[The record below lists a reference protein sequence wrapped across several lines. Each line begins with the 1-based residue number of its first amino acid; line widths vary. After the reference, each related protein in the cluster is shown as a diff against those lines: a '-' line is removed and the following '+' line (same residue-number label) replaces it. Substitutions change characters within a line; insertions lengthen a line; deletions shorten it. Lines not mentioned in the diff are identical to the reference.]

1 MRLKRPHSHLVP
13 PTSLV
18 FCMFTFLTLFGTQ
31 VSPAY
36 AASPSFVRIIH
47 ASPYIGVADIF
58 VDGAK
63 LLSGVPFGAITD
75 YASISPG
82 PHHVQIALIGK
93 GPGAA
98 VLTQDLAVK
107 SGVTYT
113 VAAIGATPSTLSLQV
128 FIDNNLL
135 APGTAKLR
143 VYHLSPNLGPLS
155 VNANGKTLIQGI
167 SYQQASD
174 YIGLSA
180 GPYTFNVNAAQV
192 NTTLPLATT
201 LQANMVT
208 SIFAIGMFN
217 GNPKAELKPA
227 QAAGLPGLPGTGSD
241 PNAPAASTSTQLP
254 IPWLLGALTL
264 LTLAGYVMRRRRAGV
279 R

>member
-1 MRLKRPHSHLVP
+1 MRLKRPQAHSMP

-18 FCMFTFLTLFGTQ
+18 FCLFTFLALFGIQ
-31 VSPAY
+31 VPSAS

-63 LLSGVPFGAITD
+63 LLSSVGFGAITD
-75 YASISPG
+75 YSPISPG
-82 PHHVQIALIGK
+82 PHHVQIALLGK

-98 VLTQDLAVK
+98 VITQDLAVK
-107 SGVTYT
+107 PGVTYT

-135 APGTAKLR
+135 VPGTAKLR
-143 VYHLSPNLGPLS
+143 MYHLSPDLGPLS
-155 VNANGKTLIQGI
+155 VNANGNTLIQNI
-167 SYQQASD
+167 TYQQASD
-174 YIGLSA
+174 YVGLSA
-180 GPYTFNVNAAQV
+180 GPYTFDVNAAQV
-192 NTTLPLATT
+192 NTMLPLSAT
-201 LQANMVT
+201 LKANTVT

-217 GNPKAELKPA
+217 GNPQAELKPA
-227 QAAGLPGLPGTGSD
+227 QAAGLPGMPGTGSD
-241 PNAPAASTSTQLP
+241 PNAPAASTSTQPLF
-254 IPWLLGALTL
+254 PWLLGALAL
-264 LTLAGYVMRRRRAGV
+264 LTLAGYVMMHRRAGV

>member
-1 MRLKRPHSHLVP
+1 
-13 PTSLV
+13 
-18 FCMFTFLTLFGTQ
+18 MFTLLALFGTQ
-31 VSPAY
+31 VRSTY
-36 AASPSFVRIIH
+36 AESPSFVRIIH

-63 LLSGVPFGAITD
+63 LLSSVDFGAITD
-75 YASISPG
+75 YAPISPG
-82 PHHVQIALIGK
+82 PHHVQIALLGK

-98 VLTQDLAVK
+98 VITQDLAVR

-143 VYHLSPNLGPLS
+143 MYHLSPDLGPLS
-155 VNANGKTLIQGI
+155 VNANGNTLIQNI
-167 SYQQASD
+167 TYQQASD
-174 YIGLSA
+174 YVGLSA
-180 GPYTFNVNAAQV
+180 GPYTFDVNAAQV
-192 NTTLPLATT
+192 NTMLPLSATLKENT
-201 LQANMVT
+201 VT

-227 QAAGLPGLPGTGSD
+227 QATGLPGMPGTGSD
-241 PNAPAASTSTQLP
+241 PNAPGTSAQLP
-254 IPWLLGALTL
+254 IPWLPWSLGALAL
-264 LTLAGYVMRRRRAGV
+264 LTLGGYVMLRRRAGV